1 MKANRLLLAL
11 VMLAASA
18 IPAMALVPR
27 NIVVEMGSATW

>member
-1 MKANRLLLAL
+1 MKATRLLLAFVL
-11 VMLAASA
+11 LAVTA